1 MSIVTIIGSHKGGVG
16 CTTLATLLA
25 DLSRAAGE
33 RHLDIAL
40 EQEIADAPKSGKA
53 QKRQNSLERLC
64 EISRAAARDTDVLS
78 VEFEFGGNTQSV
90 LRRKLGCVIPVPIS
104 QSMDQC
110 FELLSRDFLSG
121 SALVDLGPGLLA
133 PWLAWATQTEL
144 GRKLASSGIRLD
156 FITVSTPDRAALGLA
171 ADALTGARKAFGRF
185 DLDFRGYVVHN
196 EVQTS
201 FDKLVGTDEWDR
213 LGSVLSQGKRF
224 RSLRFPAAWSELITQ
239 FESSDLLPTQI
250 SALSD
255 EEVEDRWRVM
265 AVEARRGGD
274 DYLDW
279 VLTAAEELLAAGLL
293 DLRMEPLSLRWAPK
307 STTEF

>member
-1 MSIVTIIGSHKGGVG
+1 M
-16 CTTLATLLA
+16 
-25 DLSRAAGE
+25 
-33 RHLDIAL
+33 
-40 EQEIADAPKSGKA
+40 
-53 QKRQNSLERLC
+53 
-64 EISRAAARDTDVLS
+64 
-78 VEFEFGGNTQSV
+78 
-90 LRRKLGCVIPVPIS
+90 
-104 QSMDQC
+104 
-110 FELLSRDFLSG
+110 
-121 SALVDLGPGLLA
+121 
-133 PWLAWATQTEL
+133 
-144 GRKLASSGIRLD
+144 
-156 FITVSTPDRAALGLA
+156 
-171 ADALTGARKAFGRF
+171 
-185 DLDFRGYVVHN
+185 HN